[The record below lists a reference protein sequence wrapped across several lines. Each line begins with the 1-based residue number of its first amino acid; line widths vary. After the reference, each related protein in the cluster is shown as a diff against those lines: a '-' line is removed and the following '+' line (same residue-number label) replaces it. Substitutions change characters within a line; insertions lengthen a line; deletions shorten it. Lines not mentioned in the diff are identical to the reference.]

1 MFTCSFKV
9 LTASSN
15 ILRKWWI
22 GVSSVISDIA
32 DWCKKKSPVFLA
44 RLFQQSLC
52 LLVEQW
58 TWPGNAWE
66 TNVIL
71 RKGVIFTEKLKK
83 EKWFWRRFSPLDR
96 KRRGWGCMMALSR
109 WSPGRHLKKNFSE
122 KVFFWKVFVQ
132 RCFLHDPGSLTL
144 PVNNNIQTAF
154 NYICNVQED
163 ETLVS

>member
-22 GVSSVISDIA
+22 GVSSVGALYPILPIDV
-32 DWCKKKSPVFLA
+32 KKNH
-44 RLFQQSLC
+44 LFSWRASSNSLC
-52 LLVEQW
+52 ACWLSSGLGPEMLEKQMWFWGKVW
-58 TWPGNAWE
+58 FSRKC
-66 TNVIL
+66 L
-71 RKGVIFTEKLKK
+71 RKKNDSE
-83 EKWFWRRFSPLDR
+83 ERFSPLDR

-109 WSPGRHLKKNFSE
+109 WSPGRHLK